1 MKLVSRGAIAGFLG
15 LLMAPPLFAQGA
27 RFSLGAGVSVPT
39 GDFNTIAK
47 LGWHAAAAVLLGKQ
61 TRPLGLQ
68 VDAGYAQFGL
78 DASGAGGSFDVKERF
93 IYGTG
98 DVVFR
103 LATSGATAFRPYLL
117 GGVGI
122 YSSKGTG
129 RDAAVFGGA
138 QAATDFGVNA
148 GAGFNYVTGGTT
160 LFVEARFHSIFTD
173 PTHTQFV
180 PLTAGFR
187 FGG

>member
-1 MKLVSRGAIAGFLG
+1 MKLLPRGAIAGILG
-15 LLMAPPLFAQGA
+15 LLVVPPLFAQSTTL
-27 RFSLGAGVSVPT
+27 SLGAGLSVPT

-47 LGWHAAAAVLLGKQ
+47 LGWQATAAVLIGKE

-68 VDAGYAQFGL
+68 VDASYAQFGL

-103 LATSGATAFRPYLL
+103 LATSRATAFRPYLI
-117 GGVGI
+117 GGVGV
-122 YSSKGTG
+122 YNSKGTG
-129 RDAAVFGGA
+129 RDADLFGA
-138 QAATDFGVNA
+138 EAATDFGVNA

-180 PLTAGFR
+180 PISAGIR

>member
-1 MKLVSRGAIAGFLG
+1 MKLFSRGAIAGLLG
-15 LLMAPPLFAQGA
+15 LLVAPPLFAQGA
-27 RFSLGAGVSVPT
+27 TFSLGAGVSVPT

-47 LGWHAAAAVLLGKQ
+47 LGWHATAAVLLGKQ

-68 VDAGYAQFGL
+68 VEASYGQFGL

-103 LATSGATAFRPYLL
+103 LATSSATAFRPYLIGGL
-117 GGVGI
+117 GV
-122 YSSKGTG
+122 YNSKGTG
-129 RDAAVFGGA
+129 SDAALFGA
-138 QAATDFGVNA
+138 EAATDFGVNA

-173 PTHTQFV
+173 PNHTQFV
-180 PLTAGFR
+180 PLSAGIR

>member
-1 MKLVSRGAIAGFLG
+1 MKLVSRGAIAGLFG

-27 RFSLGAGVSVPT
+27 TFSLGAGVSVPT

-47 LGWHAAAAVLLGKQ
+47 LGWHATAAVLLGKQ

-68 VDAGYAQFGL
+68 VDASYAQFGL

-103 LATSGATAFRPYLL
+103 LATSSASAFRPYLI
-117 GGVGI
+117 GGVGVYNSRGI
-122 YSSKGTG
+122 G
-129 RDAAVFGGA
+129 RDARLFGA
-138 QAATDFGVNA
+138 AAATDFGVNA

-180 PLTAGFR
+180 PLSGGIR

>member
-1 MKLVSRGAIAGFLG
+1 MKLVSRGAIAG
-15 LLMAPPLFAQGA
+15 LLSLLVAPPVFAQGA
-27 RFSLGAGVSVPT
+27 TFSLGAGVSLPT

-47 LGWHAAAAVLLGKQ
+47 LGWHATAAVLVGKQ

-68 VDAGYAQFGL
+68 VDANYAQFGL

-93 IYGTG
+93 LYATG

-103 LATSGATAFRPYLL
+103 LATSSPSAFRPYVI
-117 GGVGI
+117 GGVGV
-122 YSSKGTG
+122 YNSKGTG

-173 PTHTQFV
+173 PTHTQFL
-180 PLTAGFR
+180 PISAGIR